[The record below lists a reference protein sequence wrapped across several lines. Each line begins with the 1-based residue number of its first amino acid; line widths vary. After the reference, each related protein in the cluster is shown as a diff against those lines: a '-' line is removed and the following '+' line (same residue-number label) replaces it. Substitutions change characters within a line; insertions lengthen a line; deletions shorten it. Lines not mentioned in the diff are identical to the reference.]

1 MTLERFERNVILV
14 SLGIVGFLAAGT
26 YISIPNSSLNSPDA
40 LSQTSEVASD
50 DNARTQCGSGID
62 CLSNCLDATSINYL
76 ARETGISP
84 DEARIRVRG
93 DNQFAKRKVELMQTI
108 GTASIF
114 GKSIGGEQYSILESD
129 GVKHFLLQAADVD
142 QEMADGLK
150 ECILAYEELKRNE

>member
-1 MTLERFERNVILV
+1 MERFERNVILV

-26 YISIPNSSLNSPDA
+26 YISTPNSSLNSPDF

-50 DNARTQCGSGID
+50 DSARPQCSSSID

-76 ARETGISP
+76 VRETGISP

-93 DNQFAKRKVELMQTI
+93 DNQFAKQKVELMQTI

-114 GKSIGGEQYSILESD
+114 GKAIGGEQYSILESD
-129 GVKHFLLQAADVD
+129 GVKLFLLQAADVD

-150 ECILAYEELKRNE
+150 ECILSYEEIKRTE